1 MDAHHLVQVNKNPNI
16 PEFRAGDTVQV
27 NYKVREGERTRTQP
41 FLGVVIRRMGG
52 KSPAAGFTVRR
63 VTRGFGVERTF
74 PLYSPHIESVQVQ
87 RYGKVRRAK
96 LYYLRERQGRAAR
109 IKEQTNLPAWLKASN
124 AAMAASAVA
133 AAEALLVEEL
143 VEEVTEDTMEAAE
156 VDAAEAQET
165 VDEAPAD
172 DAQPRRHLP
181 TTRLLLRTRL
191 LTRPPLPRMRLPVK
205 PRPPSPRPPKNSPDP
220 TALAARRATGDAL
233 WLLSRGGRMPATLKS
248 LSMPP

>member
-156 VDAAEAQET
+156 VDAAEVQET
-165 VDEAPAD
+165 VDEAPAEDAPAEEAPAD
-172 DAQPRRHLP
+172 DA
-181 TTRLLLRTRL
+181 
-191 LTRPPLPRMRLPVK
+191 
-205 PRPPSPRPPKNSPDP
+205 
-220 TALAARRATGDAL
+220 AATEDAPAAEAPAAEDAPAGEAEAPEPEATKEQ
-233 WLLSRGGRMPATLKS
+233 S
-248 LSMPP
+248 

>member
-172 DAQPRRHLP
+172 DAPAAEDAPADEAPAAEEAPRRSRGRRARGHP
-181 TTRLLLRTRL
+181 RTVL
-191 LTRPPLPRMRLPVK
+191 IPR
-205 PRPPSPRPPKNSPDP
+205 PSPRDGPQVMRYGCSVGVVACP
-220 TALAARRATGDAL
+220 LR
-233 WLLSRGGRMPATLKS
+233 
-248 LSMPP
+248 

>member
-96 LYYLRERQGRAAR
+96 LYYLRERAGRAAR

-124 AAMAASAVA
+124 AAMAAAAVA

-143 VEEVTEDTMEAAE
+143 TEEEVEALEA
-156 VDAAEAQET
+156 DAPA
-165 VDEAPAD
+165 DEAPA
-172 DAQPRRHLP
+172 AEEAP
-181 TTRLLLRTRL
+181 
-191 LTRPPLPRMRLPVK
+191 
-205 PRPPSPRPPKNSPDP
+205 
-220 TALAARRATGDAL
+220 AEAAELEATQEQ
-233 WLLSRGGRMPATLKS
+233 S
-248 LSMPP
+248 

>member
-1 MDAHHLVQVNKNPNI
+1 MDAHHLVQVSKNPNI

-41 FLGVVIRRMGG
+41 FVGVVIRRMGG

-133 AAEALLVEEL
+133 AEELLVEEL
-143 VEEVTEDTMEAAE
+143 IEEVTEDTMEAAE
-156 VDAAEAQET
+156 VDTAETQET
-165 VDEAPAD
+165 VDKAPAD
-172 DAQPRRHLP
+172 DA
-181 TTRLLLRTRL
+181 
-191 LTRPPLPRMRLPVK
+191 
-205 PRPPSPRPPKNSPDP
+205 
-220 TALAARRATGDAL
+220 
-233 WLLSRGGRMPATLKS
+233 PATEDAPVAEDAPADEAPAAEDAPAGEAEAAEPEATKEQS
-248 LSMPP
+248 

>member
-41 FLGVVIRRMGG
+41 FVGVVIRRMGG

-143 VEEVTEDTMEAAE
+143 IEEVTEDTVEAVEA
-156 VDAAEAQET
+156 DAAEAQET
-165 VDEAPAD
+165 VDEATADDAPATEDAPVAEDAPAD
-172 DAQPRRHLP
+172 DAPAAEDA
-181 TTRLLLRTRL
+181 
-191 LTRPPLPRMRLPVK
+191 PVGE
-205 PRPPSPRPPKNSPDP
+205 
-220 TALAARRATGDAL
+220 AEAAEPEATKEQ
-233 WLLSRGGRMPATLKS
+233 S
-248 LSMPP
+248 

>member
-96 LYYLRERQGRAAR
+96 LYYLRERARPGRPHQGTDQPPRVAEG
-109 IKEQTNLPAWLKASN
+109 EQ
-124 AAMAASAVA
+124 
-133 AAEALLVEEL
+133 
-143 VEEVTEDTMEAAE
+143 
-156 VDAAEAQET
+156 
-165 VDEAPAD
+165 
-172 DAQPRRHLP
+172 RRHGCVRSRRRRGTP
-181 TTRLLLRTRL
+181 CRG
-191 LTRPPLPRMRLPVK
+191 
-205 PRPPSPRPPKNSPDP
+205 
-220 TALAARRATGDAL
+220 ARRRGD
-233 WLLSRGGRMPATLKS
+233 RGHHGGRRG
-248 LSMPP
+248 